1 MELTNL
7 QKNIINSIIK
17 NEVYD
22 VLTFIYKFLDY
33 TPHDETIKI
42 LKAKDEKRFSGMEG
56 HLIILNDFETS
67 FNALKEYIALVE
79 KLKKEFLV
87 IEFLKDDYEYQSYNA
102 KFLKFPTMLI
112 QKQEKIDQP
121 VETHTLAY
129 QYGVKYIIPS
139 PDLEDF
145 KSRGYKTLEEKR
157 FELEVKDRKTAMNW
171 TKAIA
176 LLSIFGVLF
185 STLFNFF
192 TSRNERIVE
201 IKSVPKTDTIKAYI
215 LSNSLIDSTVNKV
228 KLLPKSKTDVQN

>member
-1 MELTNL
+1 MRSCLKYSLGKWKIPAFSFGTISIQFEFGIEIEFNSINKKYKIYLLKIEIMEITNL
-7 QKNIINSIIK
+7 QKDIIDSIIK
-17 NEVYD
+17 NETYD
-22 VLTFIYKFLDY
+22 AFTFIYNFLKY
-33 TPHDETIKI
+33 TSPEETIKI
-42 LKAKDEKRFSGMEG
+42 LEVKDEKRFSGMEG
-56 HLIILNDFETS
+56 NLIILHDFETS

-112 QKQEKIDQP
+112 QKQEKIEQP

-129 QYGVKYIIPS
+129 QYGVNYIIPS

-145 KSRGYKTLEEKR
+145 KNRGYKTLEEKR

-176 LLSIFGVLF
+176 L
-185 STLFNFF
+185 
-192 TSRNERIVE
+192 
-201 IKSVPKTDTIKAYI
+201 
-215 LSNSLIDSTVNKV
+215 SNG
-228 KLLPKSKTDVQN
+228 